1 MHTPLRRRVFVAVP
15 AIALCALLLT
25 VCPGCAD
32 EQPPPAPVATPL
44 DPATFGGVKG
54 MVRLDG
60 PDPAPVPLTMGT
72 DVCRDFPPASD
83 PARGLVKNGLVK
95 DVFVRIT
102 KGLEGKVFA
111 RPETFVEI
119 DQRGCL
125 FEPRVVGVRPGQY
138 TVFKNSDPV
147 AHNVRIDAPKR
158 GTNRTLPSKG
168 TSFNWWFAE
177 AAAAPV
183 LLNCDVHPWMRGYL
197 FVVDHPFFGTTGADG
212 DFAFKNL
219 PAGVY
224 DFEAWSEAFGSAKA
238 KGVKIEPGVETAVTL
253 TFAAPK

>member
-1 MHTPLRRRVFVAVP
+1 MNTTSSRRVLSAGS
-15 AIALCALLLT
+15 AALFSVVFLT

-32 EQPPPAPVATPL
+32 EKPPASPVATSL

-54 MVRLDG
+54 MVRLNG
-60 PDPAPVPLTMGT
+60 PDPTQVPLAMGT
-72 DVCRDFPPASD
+72 DVCRDFPPPID
-83 PARGLVKNGLVK
+83 PARGLVKNGLVQN
-95 DVFVRIT
+95 VFVRIT

-147 AHNVRIDAPKR
+147 VHNVRINAPKR
-158 GTNRTLPSKG
+158 GTNKTLPSKG

-177 AAAAPV
+177 AGTDPV
-183 LLNCDVHPWMRGYL
+183 LLNCDVHPWMRGFL
-197 FVVDHPFFGTTGADG
+197 FVVDHPFFGTTGPDG
-212 DFAFKNL
+212 DFAFANL

-224 DFEAWSEAFGSAKA
+224 DFEGWSEVFGTATA
-238 KGVKIEPGVETAVTL
+238 KGVKVEPGQAAAVTL